1 MSMINSYNT
10 FLRKHYYYN
19 PNEEEEIRSHI
30 YKNKLTNDLS
40 GLITIFKSTPFRVKA
55 RLNLLV
61 DNGLIYLVVTPLYFE
76 EVTPD
81 MKQELVENLRKNL
94 SKDRVIIN
102 DPEEV
107 TEITFRVIR
116 TVEL

>member
-94 SKDRVIIN
+94 SSDRIIIS

-107 TEITFRVIR
+107 TELSFSILR